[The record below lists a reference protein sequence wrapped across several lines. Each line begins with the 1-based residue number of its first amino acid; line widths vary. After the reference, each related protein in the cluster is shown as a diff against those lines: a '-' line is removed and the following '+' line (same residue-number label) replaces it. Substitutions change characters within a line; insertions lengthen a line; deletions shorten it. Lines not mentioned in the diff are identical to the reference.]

1 MRKLITVLAAIA
13 LLAAVPASHAAK
25 TKGIPYKGKTTG
37 GHKVTFGLGKKKM
50 YDFTTGVPMTCIPI
64 QGTGNPITGV
74 ELWSF
79 GWVSLGLKDYK
90 FKEKSKPS
98 LWYNEVTRSHT
109 VTTTR
114 KRNGTVTG
122 KIRVQYSFFQPKFP
136 MPNFAIYSC
145 LGNTKF
151 TAKPA
156 R

>member
-1 MRKLITVLAAIA
+1 MRTLTSLLAAIA
-13 LLAAVPASHAAK
+13 LLAAVPAADAAK
-25 TKGIPYKGKTTG
+25 TKGTPYKGKTTG
-37 GHKVTFGLGKKKM
+37 GHKVSFGLSKGKM
-50 YDFTTGVPMTCIPI
+50 WDFTTGVPMTCIPI

-79 GWVSLGLKDYK
+79 KWVRLPLKNEQW
-90 FKEKSKPS
+90 KEKSKPS

-109 VTTTR
+109 ATITR
-114 KRNGTVTG
+114 KPNGTVTG

-151 TAKPA
+151 TAKPT

>member
-1 MRKLITVLAAIA
+1 MRKLLFVTAIA
-13 LLAAVPASHAAK
+13 AVFAVGAPAAGAAK
-25 TKGIPYKGKTTG
+25 RVPYKGKTTG
-37 GHKVTFGLGKKKM
+37 GHKVSFGLGKKKM

-64 QGTGNPITGV
+64 QGTGDPITGV

-79 GWVSLGLKDYK
+79 GWVKLGLKDK
-90 FKEKSKPS
+90 QFKEKSKPS

-109 VTTTR
+109 VTTTL
-114 KRNGTVTG
+114 KPNGTVTG

-145 LGNTKF
+145 LGTTKF